1 MIINVFCTKYCM
13 NKWKVFRGNRKKPTV
28 APISDWNEN
37 EWKKE
42 RKMKRPKR
50 LKSKQMTKFIELQSN
65 SEFYTRL

>member
-1 MIINVFCTKYCM
+1 M